1 MYKVR
6 VRGRL
11 ELTRIRDSL
20 LVEVPTNM
28 AVLYEFARDSAH
40 RADDS
45 F

>member
-1 MYKVR
+1 
-6 VRGRL
+6 VRGRPVL
-11 ELTRIRDSL
+11 ARVRDSL

-28 AVLYEFARDSAH
+28 AALHEFARDSAH